1 MSSQS
6 ILTLS
11 IITVLLIIILC
22 ALHHPKLRNKMFPNE
37 KKSLISLLESKNTMA
52 GQISIL
58 KVENNHF
65 LIVQNKQSTNV
76 LPISI
81 DNQNSIQPPEAQPK

>member
-1 MSSQS
+1 MSTQS

-11 IITVLLIIILC
+11 ILTVLLIIILL
-22 ALHHPKLRNKMFPNE
+22 ALHHPKLRHKMFPNE
-37 KKSLISLLESKNTMA
+37 KKSLISLLESKSTMA

-81 DNQNSIQPPEAQPK
+81 DNHTSIQPQDAQVK